1 MVCFAKEIP
10 GMAEDLLVTR
20 KLNKRF
26 GGVNA
31 IDNVDLGIR
40 LGELHALIGP
50 NGAGKTTL
58 VSLITGIL
66 KCDSGEI
73 EFEGRQITRM
83 SAPMRSLN
91 GLARSFQI
99 TSILKDFTCQENVA
113 IAIQA
118 HNGHSFRFWRHVSS
132 ESIIQ
137 DQATDVLRSV
147 GLHNHVSTIA
157 GNLAYGEQRHLEI
170 AIALATRPKLLVLDE
185 PLAGMG
191 RSDSVKIL
199 EFLMNLKN
207 EYTILLI
214 EHDMDAVFA
223 LADRISVMVYGRL
236 IKSDIPD
243 EVRSDEFV
251 RKAYLGHDG

>member
-1 MVCFAKEIP
+1 
-10 GMAEDLLVTR
+10 MAEDLLTTR

-31 IDNVDLGIR
+31 TDNVDLGIAS
-40 LGELHALIGP
+40 GELHALIGP

-58 VSLITGIL
+58 ISLITGIL

-73 EFEGRQITRM
+73 EFDGQQITNI
-83 SAPMRSLN
+83 SAPARSLM
-91 GLARSFQI
+91 GLARSFQV

-113 IAIQA
+113 LAIQA
-118 HNGHSFRFWRHVSS
+118 HNGHSFRFWKRVSS
-132 ESIIQ
+132 ESDIQ
-137 DQATDVLRSV
+137 DEAVEVLHAV
-147 GLHNHVSTIA
+147 GLQNHLSTIA

-170 AIALATRPKLLVLDE
+170 AIALATKPKLLVLDE

-191 RSDSVKIL
+191 RSDSSRIL
-199 EFLMNLKN
+199 EFLMSLKSQ
-207 EYTILLI
+207 YTILLI

-236 IKSDIPD
+236 IKSDTPD
-243 EVRSDEFV
+243 NVRSDEFV
-251 RKAYLGHDG
+251 RKAYLGHDE